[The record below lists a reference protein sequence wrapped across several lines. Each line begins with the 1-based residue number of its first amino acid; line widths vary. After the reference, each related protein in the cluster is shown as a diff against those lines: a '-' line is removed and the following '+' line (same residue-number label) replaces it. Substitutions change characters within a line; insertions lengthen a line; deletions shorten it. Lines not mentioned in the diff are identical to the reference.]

1 MIVSA
6 KMIQEQVKCEGE
18 DKNNGD
24 YVIATAR
31 KPEVLVFEKATSTN
45 FIAVQL
51 DLLEDARHDSFCEN
65 DTRTGQM

>member
-6 KMIQEQVKCEGE
+6 KMIQEQVL
-18 DKNNGD
+18 DNGD

-51 DLLEDARHDSFCEN
+51 
-65 DTRTGQM
+65 T

>member
-18 DKNNGD
+18 DKKAGLLEYGVFIQALVKEVLDNGD

-45 FIAVQL
+45 FIAAV
-51 DLLEDARHDSFCEN
+51 
-65 DTRTGQM
+65 